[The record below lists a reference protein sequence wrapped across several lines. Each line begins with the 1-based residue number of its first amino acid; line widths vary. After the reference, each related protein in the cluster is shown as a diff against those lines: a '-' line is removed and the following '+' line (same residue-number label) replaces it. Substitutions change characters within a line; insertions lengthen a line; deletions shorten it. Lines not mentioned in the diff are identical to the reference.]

1 MMQYARRNLALYLTN
16 RLNSFVVAPAILVL
30 VAILTVVI
38 GLIIGIRTGLPL
50 PQPVQEGFNNNLSV
64 FWALPGFLISHGALT
79 ANRGFAGALAFGS
92 TRRNFWA
99 GTAMGFMITSLAVAA
114 VGLVILA
121 VEAATGYG
129 VGASFLTIAALD
141 HGSPLVVAMTLF
153 LLSLMSLFAGMSF
166 GGIYRAAGVIWTVVS
181 IVAVVLVALGL
192 IAAIVAWPG
201 FWLGLASEI
210 GRWTVPLGLVV
221 ATLVAGIAS
230 RTVVRIA
237 EI

>member
-1 MMQYARRNLALYLTN
+1 MQYARRNFALYLTN

-50 PQPVQEGFNNNLSV
+50 PQPVQDGFQANLAV

-99 GTAMGFMITSLAVAA
+99 GTAMGFMITSLVVAA

-121 VEAATGYG
+121 VEAATGFG
-129 VGASFLTIAALD
+129 LGISFLTIHALGD
-141 HGSPLVVAMTLF
+141 GNPLIVAVTLF

-166 GGIYRAAGVIWTVVS
+166 GGIYRAAGVIWTVIS

-192 IAAIVAWPG
+192 LAAIVAWPD
-201 FWLGLASEI
+201 FWLDLASEL
-210 GRWTVPLGLVV
+210 GRWGIPLGLVV
-221 ATLVAGIAS
+221 VTLIAAIAS
-230 RTVVRIA
+230 RAVVRYA